1 MCLYPLNG
9 YQGIFSAP
17 AVIRTGL
24 YAPMFGLDALTTH
37 MRCCGDG
44 LDEIKTAFL
53 LFLSL
58 VAVQRFKKDH
68 QRHSLY
74 SVCSGIC
81 SSAQAIERCGL
92 DLEVILFDPRHHVVP
107 LRVR

>member
-1 MCLYPLNG
+1 MATREY
-9 YQGIFSAP
+9 FSAP

-44 LDEIKTAFL
+44 IDEIKTAFL

-58 VAVQRFKKDH
+58 VVGNPR
-68 QRHSLY
+68 
-74 SVCSGIC
+74 SVFWVAKSVSWSI
-81 SSAQAIERCGL
+81 
-92 DLEVILFDPRHHVVP
+92 
-107 LRVR
+107 